1 MQINGK
7 WFRSTLLAVGIGLTL
22 AGCATSPQAPSSE
35 LLQKIE
41 SARTR
46 ADHENLAAYYNK
58 AAQDARSTAEGHRK
72 MAKSYQS
79 WQTAGR
85 GGSGIYSHCNALA
98 AQYDKAA
105 EEYAAMAATHRQM
118 GQQATP

>member
-1 MQINGK
+1 MEINGK
-7 WFRSTLLAVGIGLTL
+7 WLRSTLLVVGIGLTL
-22 AGCATSPQAPSSE
+22 AGCATGPQAPSSQ

-46 ADHENLAAYYNK
+46 TDHEDLAAYYDK
-58 AAQDARSTAEGHRK
+58 ATQEARSTAEGHRK
-72 MAKSYQS
+72 MAKLYQS
-79 WQTAGR
+79 WQSAGR

-105 EEYAAMAATHRQM
+105 EEYAAMAAAHRQL
-118 GQQATP
+118 GQQANP